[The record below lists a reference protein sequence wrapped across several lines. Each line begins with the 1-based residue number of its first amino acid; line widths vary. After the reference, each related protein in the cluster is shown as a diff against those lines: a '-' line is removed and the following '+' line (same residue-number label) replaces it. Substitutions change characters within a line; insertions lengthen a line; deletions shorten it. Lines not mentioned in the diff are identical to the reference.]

1 MSEAASPDQP
11 EQVTDKLIALSRNAH
26 RNVDIDDPVDYWYRL
41 GQRNAYAQAVGLVI
55 ARGADD
61 LAFSI
66 ADRITNALSAG
77 STGVADLDRAAHGW
91 AQLEPAGED
100 EPALTWLG
108 PAALQ
113 ARFGDLR
120 GIDHDFGTR
129 WGARGDQHICLR
141 QGTGSDSGLLYV
153 YDPTWDE
160 YAVLLV
166 HVSVAA
172 VQHAFA
178 KALATD
184 THTSTQVF
192 AARVAEQQIAAT
204 PQIRGIGIGIE
215 P

>member
-1 MSEAASPDQP
+1 VSEAASPNRP

-41 GQRNAYAQAVGLVI
+41 GQRDAYALAAGVVI
-55 ARGADD
+55 ARGADN
-61 LAFSI
+61 LAFTI

-77 STGVADLDRAAHGW
+77 STGVADLDRVAHGL

-108 PAALQ
+108 PAAFQ

-120 GIDHDFGTR
+120 GIDHDFGTG
-129 WGARGDQHICLR
+129 WGAGGDQRICLR
-141 QGTGSDSGLLYV
+141 QGTGGDGGLLDV

-166 HVSVAA
+166 HVSVAD
-172 VQHAFA
+172 VEHAFA
-178 KALATD
+178 RALATD
-184 THTSTQVF
+184 THTSAQVF
-192 AARVAEQQIAAT
+192 AALVAEQQVAAT
-204 PQIRGIGIGIE
+204 PKVRCVGIGIQ

>member
-1 MSEAASPDQP
+1 VSEAASPNRP

-41 GQRNAYAQAVGLVI
+41 GQRDAYALAAGVVI

-61 LAFSI
+61 LAFTI

-77 STGVADLDRAAHGW
+77 STGVADLDRVAHGL

-108 PAALQ
+108 PAAFQ

-120 GIDHDFGTR
+120 GIDHDFGTG
-129 WGARGDQHICLR
+129 WGAGGDQRICLR
-141 QGTGSDSGLLYV
+141 QGTGGDGGLLDV

-166 HVSVAA
+166 HVSVAD
-172 VQHAFA
+172 VEHAFA
-178 KALATD
+178 RALATD
-184 THTSTQVF
+184 THTSAQVF
-192 AARVAEQQIAAT
+192 AALVAEQQVAAT
-204 PQIRGIGIGIE
+204 PKVRCVGIGIQ